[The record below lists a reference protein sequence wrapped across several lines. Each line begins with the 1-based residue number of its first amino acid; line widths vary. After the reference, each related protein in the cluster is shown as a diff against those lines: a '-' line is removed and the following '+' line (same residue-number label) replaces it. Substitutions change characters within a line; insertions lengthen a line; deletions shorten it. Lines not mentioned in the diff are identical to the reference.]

1 VIYLDANATT
11 PLDPAVMAAMMPA
24 LGEVFAN
31 PSSVHKPG
39 QDARA
44 LLDRARE
51 QCGSALD
58 CDPREI
64 VFTSGGTEAD
74 ALAVRGLGRRKVV
87 VTAVEHPALLGACAE
102 LERAGTQ
109 VVRIPVDAS
118 GQLDLEELDAAL
130 PGADLCSAMA
140 ANNETGVVF
149 PLARIG
155 ELCRKHR
162 VPFHTDAVQ
171 AVGKLPLHLR
181 ELPVDLLSCSAHKLG
196 GPKGAGLLWVRRGL
210 NLAPVQVGGHQER
223 GRRAGTENV
232 AAIVGLGEAL
242 SRAVAAVGSE
252 APRLAGLRDRLERAA
267 REIPGVRVAGAAVPR
282 ICNTLNVAFE
292 GCDGETL
299 LVALDLAG
307 VAVSTGSAC
316 SSGSLEPSPV
326 LLAMGYPPALA
337 RGAIRFSLWRGTTTA
352 DVDEVCRLLAGV
364 VARTRSRPDRRT
376 PTA

>member
-1 VIYLDANATT
+1 MIYLDANATT

-51 QCGSALD
+51 RCGAALE

-87 VTAVEHPALLGACAE
+87 VTAVEHPGLLGACAE
-102 LERAGTQ
+102 VERAGAQ
-109 VVRIPVDAS
+109 VVRIAVDRS
-118 GQLDLEELDAAL
+118 GQLDLDALDAAL

-140 ANNETGVVF
+140 ANNETGIVF

-155 ELCRKHR
+155 ELCRKHG
-162 VPFHTDAVQ
+162 VPLHADAVQ
-171 AVGKLPLHLR
+171 AVGKMPLRIR
-181 ELPVDLLSCSAHKLG
+181 ELPIDLLSCSAHKIG

-210 NLAPVQVGGHQER
+210 QLAPVQVGGHQER

-242 SRAVAAVGSE
+242 SRAVAAVPSE
-252 APRLAGLRDRLERAA
+252 APRLAALRDRLEAAA
-267 REIPGVRVAGAAVPR
+267 REIPGSQVAGAGAERV
-282 ICNTLNVAFE
+282 CNTLNVAFE

-337 RGAIRFSLWRGTTTA
+337 RGAIRFSLWRGTTAA
-352 DVDEVCRLLAGV
+352 DIDEVCRLLPHV
-364 VARTRSRPDRRT
+364 VARTRARPDRRT
-376 PTA
+376 R